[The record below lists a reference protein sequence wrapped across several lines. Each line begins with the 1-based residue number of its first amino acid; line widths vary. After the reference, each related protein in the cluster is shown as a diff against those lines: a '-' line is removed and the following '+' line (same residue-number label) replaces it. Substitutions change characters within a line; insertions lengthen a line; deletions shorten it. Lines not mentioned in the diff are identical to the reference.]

1 MKETEDTPLIEVV
14 SIKFSDNG
22 KVYFFDPRELTLSR
36 GECAIVETANG
47 IAYGECVYGNHG
59 VNEDIVVQP
68 LRPVIRK
75 ATEPDRELAAASRA
89 RSPEDMRICQRKIDE
104 LRLPMKL
111 VSSESNFD
119 ASLITF
125 YFASESRVDF
135 RQLVSE
141 LSQTLKTRVRLVQ
154 VGPRDEA
161 KIVGGL
167 GICGK
172 QLCCAQFLREFHPVS
187 IKMAKTQGLSL
198 NPAKLSGTCGKLMC
212 CLKYEQ
218 EAYEELVTRAPKI
231 YAFVETPYGKGSVI
245 GVNLLR
251 GVAKVRL
258 EDGTDTSL
266 KSVPFTELEVLGGK
280 GRRAEYQAAKA
291 EGRLEE
297 AGFKPS
303 VIRRSAPL
311 VIPDFLSAPRP
322 EAADKDASKRG
333 GGGGGNDGGGKRG
346 AKNRERVEPS
356 DEMTEILASA
366 GIGGNTPAPRPEPV
380 KKPGGRR
387 GGYKKNKRRGG
398 EGT

>member
-1 MKETEDTPLIEVV
+1 MIEVV
-14 SIKFSDNG
+14 SVKFNDSG
-22 KVYFFDPRELTLSR
+22 KVYFFDPQGIAVDR
-36 GECAIVETANG
+36 GDHVVVETVKG
-47 IAYGECVYGNHG
+47 VSYGECVYGNHG
-59 VNEDIVVQP
+59 VNDDIVIMP

-75 ATEPDRELAAASRA
+75 ATEYDRRLAAASRD

-125 YFASESRVDF
+125 YFAADSRVDF

-154 VGPRDEA
+154 VGARDEA

-172 QLCCAQFLREFHPVS
+172 QLCCSQFLREFHPVS

-198 NPAKLSGTCGKLMC
+198 NPVKLSGTCGKLMC

-218 EAYEELVTRAPKI
+218 EAYEELVPLAPKI
-231 YAFVETPYGKGSVI
+231 NAFVETPYGKGSVV

-258 EDGTDTSL
+258 EDGNDATL
-266 KSVPFTELEVLGGK
+266 KSVPFAELEVLGGK

-322 EAADKDASKRG
+322 EPADKDAAKR
-333 GGGGGNDGGGKRG
+333 GGGGNDGGGKRG
-346 AKNRERVEPS
+346 SKNRERVEPS
-356 DEMTEILASA
+356 DEMSEILASA
-366 GIGGNTPAPRPEPV
+366 GIGGSTSAPRPEPV

-398 EGT
+398 EGA